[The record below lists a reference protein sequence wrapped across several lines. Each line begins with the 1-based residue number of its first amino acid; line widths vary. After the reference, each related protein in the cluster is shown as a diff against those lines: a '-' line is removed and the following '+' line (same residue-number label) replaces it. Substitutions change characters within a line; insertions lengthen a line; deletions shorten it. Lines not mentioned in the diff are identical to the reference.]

1 MTSTPSSPSPAPS
14 PAPSPQPSPAP
25 AALSAPRRW
34 AAVAVLTASLLVITM
49 DMTILN
55 IALPAMAADIHPTAE
70 QQLWIVD
77 VYSLILAG
85 LLVPFAAIA
94 DRWGRKRMLMLGYSI
109 FALASL
115 LVLVADS
122 PAVVIA
128 LRTLLGIGGA
138 MIMPNTLSLIR
149 VIFTDPAER
158 AKALGIWAA
167 VAGLG
172 AAFGPLVGG
181 FLLEHFTWHS
191 AFLINVPLM
200 AGAVI
205 AGLFLLPES
214 RVANPGP
221 WDPIAAALFLAGMT
235 LLVWSIKTFGE
246 HASLAVPAAWV
257 ACAAGVALLAWFGSR
272 CLRSPYP
279 MLDLRLFRNRVFSA
293 GVLAAL
299 GSTFAF
305 VAALLLLAQWLQV
318 VDGGSPVEAGTR
330 LIPAAIGAAAVS
342 LAAPGIAARIGA
354 RAVLAGGIAI
364 AGLGMLLIG
373 LQPGELRLATVLV
386 ALAMIGAGTGSLAI
400 GSAMI
405 MAGSPVERAG
415 NAGAIEES
423 SYELGAVL
431 GVAIL
436 GSISALLYRAE
447 FSGGAAYAALDPALA
462 SEAAQSIGAAA
473 SIAEDAGTPQLA
485 HEAGAAFTHAMQAT
499 GLAGGALMLA
509 VALAV
514 FLLTPKGT
522 DIANVEH

>member
-1 MTSTPSSPSPAPS
+1 MTSTTTPKSSPPT
-14 PAPSPQPSPAP
+14 
-25 AALSAPRRW
+25 LSSPRRW
-34 AAVAVLTASLLVITM
+34 AAVAVLTASLLVVTM

-85 LLVPFAAIA
+85 LLVPFAAVA
-94 DRWGRKRMLMLGYSI
+94 DRWGRKRMLTLGYTI

-122 PAVVIA
+122 PAMVIA
-128 LRTLLGIGGA
+128 LRTLLGVGGA

-149 VIFTDPAER
+149 IIFTDPAER

-172 AAFGPLVGG
+172 AAVGPLVGG

-200 AGAVI
+200 AAAII
-205 AGLFLLPES
+205 AGLILLPES
-214 RVANPGP
+214 RVNNPGP
-221 WDPIAAALFLAGMT
+221 WDPVAAALFLAGMT
-235 LLVWSIKTFGE
+235 LLVWSIKTFGK
-246 HASLAVPAAWV
+246 HAGFDVLEAWG
-257 ACAAGVALLAWFGSR
+257 ALIAGTALLAWFAAR
-272 CLRSPYP
+272 CLRSPHP
-279 MLDLRLFRNRVFSA
+279 MLDLRLFRNRIFSA

-305 VAALLLLAQWLQV
+305 VAALLLLAQWLQA
-318 VDGGSPVEAGTR
+318 VDGATPVEAGMR
-330 LIPAAIGAAAVS
+330 LIPAAAGAALVS
-342 LAAPGIAARIGA
+342 LVAPAIAARIGA
-354 RAVLAGGIAI
+354 RAVLAGGIGI
-364 AGLGMLLIG
+364 AGLGMLVIG
-373 LQPGELRLATVLV
+373 LQPGELHLFTVLI
-386 ALAMIGAGTGSLAI
+386 ALAMVGAGNGSLAI

-405 MAGSPVERAG
+405 MAGSPVEKAG

-436 GSISALLYRAE
+436 GSIAALLYRAE
-447 FSGGAAYAALDPALA
+447 FANTAAYSSLNPAAAED
-462 SEAAQSIGAAA
+462 AAQSIGAASA
-473 SIAEDAGTPQLA
+473 YADQAALPQLA
-485 HEAGAAFTHAMQAT
+485 HDAGIAFTHAMQIT
-499 GLAGGALMLA
+499 GIAGGVLMLA

-514 FLLTPKGT
+514 YLLTPRGT
-522 DIANVEH
+522 DIAGVEH